1 MKEIFLFASVFLLW
15 SLSLDVIDS
24 KEIVQSLPS
33 PGKMTMKNEITNKRT
48 HQSECSRWQFGSRK
62 RLVPVFRAV
71 SGEY

>member
-33 PGKMTMKNEITNKRT
+33 RKDDDEERDNEQTNAP
-48 HQSECSRWQFGSRK
+48 E
-62 RLVPVFRAV
+62 
-71 SGEY
+71 

>member
-33 PGKMTMKNEITNKRT
+33 RKDDDEERDNEQTNA
-48 HQSECSRWQFGSRK
+48 
-62 RLVPVFRAV
+62 PD
-71 SGEY
+71 